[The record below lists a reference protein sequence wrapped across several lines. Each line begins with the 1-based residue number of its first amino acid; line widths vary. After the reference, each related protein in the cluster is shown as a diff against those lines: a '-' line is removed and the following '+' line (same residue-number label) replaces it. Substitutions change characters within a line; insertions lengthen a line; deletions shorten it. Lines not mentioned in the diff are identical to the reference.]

1 MAYLGANIYFYDSGT
16 TYNKGDVVGYGTS
29 ANTTATGTVDSSTIT
44 VNSANNFAVGMTIS
58 ALNGRGIQSSTTVT
72 SINSTTIG
80 LSRPLV
86 SALSST
92 KVTATTYYVSLI
104 DGNVGNTPSSSS
116 AYWSTGSTAYTFVD
130 ITNSGS
136 RTITTD
142 FIKTD
147 THDKLNGTVFNYG
160 VSTSSGNNAGTLY
173 IQQSPD
179 GKNWDYQST
188 VATANT
194 SNSGVIDT
202 PTGTVTG
209 FSAKFTEEIVSP
221 YIRLKFVLGGTTDVL
236 WPTIFRLNARTS
248 DAGVKY

>member
-1 MAYLGANIYFYDSGT
+1 MAYLGANIYFYDSNT

-44 VNSANNFAVGMTIS
+44 VNSANDFAVGMTIS

-80 LSRPLV
+80 LSRPLA

-104 DGNVGNTPSSSS
+104 DRNVGNTPSSSS

-130 ITNSGS
+130 ITNNGS

-188 VATANT
+188 VVTANT

-221 YIRLKFVLGGTTDVL
+221 YIRFKFVLGGTTDVL

-248 DAGVKY
+248 DASVKY